1 MRKNWK
7 RWIAGLLTA
16 VMLVTMLPTV
26 AYAAVGDLLDM
37 SGVQRTALLAA
48 LEEVYGDDAEA
59 YLAILKQY
67 GLIDEDG
74 NIVTDEKIIMD
85 GQAYTLDE
93 IEAILDDPAT
103 DLTKVV
109 EVDGDYLTLADLKTV
124 VEIERYLAYLKATYF
139 TEQDLTDEQIDSF
152 YDLAEAWANG
162 DMVML
167 AADALEGVGPA
178 GVDHDV
184 RLTVTG
190 AATAEEN
197 GEYTVTVEASR
208 SAADQ
213 EITFSWRTVDG
224 SVTADIDGEET
235 VTMYPGES
243 KTLTVHVGRDPR
255 ARPGHGTLPGAAL

>member
-85 GQAYTLDE
+85 GQAYTCLLYTS
-93 IEAILDDPAT
+93 IRF
-103 DLTKVV
+103 
-109 EVDGDYLTLADLKTV
+109 
-124 VEIERYLAYLKATYF
+124 RYMHSSYHYTYNTQVYQVF
-139 TEQDLTDEQIDSF
+139 VKNRGNPKS
-152 YDLAEAWANG
+152 
-162 DMVML
+162 
-167 AADALEGVGPA
+167 ALMW
-178 GVDHDV
+178 
-184 RLTVTG
+184 L
-190 AATAEEN
+190 
-197 GEYTVTVEASR
+197 
-208 SAADQ
+208 
-213 EITFSWRTVDG
+213 
-224 SVTADIDGEET
+224 
-235 VTMYPGES
+235 
-243 KTLTVHVGRDPR
+243 
-255 ARPGHGTLPGAAL
+255 